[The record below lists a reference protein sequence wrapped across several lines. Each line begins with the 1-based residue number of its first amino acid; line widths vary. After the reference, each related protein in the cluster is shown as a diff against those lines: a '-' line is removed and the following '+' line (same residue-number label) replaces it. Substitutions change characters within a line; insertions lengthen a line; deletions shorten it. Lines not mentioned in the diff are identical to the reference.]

1 LSYTNQAIA
10 STTCAYAV
18 IACTTNNGVIT
29 ITCANVIISCRASNL
44 KPLDV
49 REINCIVT
57 RAIVGLIITVKS
69 PCAIAG
75 CRTRYAGT

>member
-1 LSYTNQAIA
+1 MSYTNQAIA

-44 KPLDV
+44 KSLNV
-49 REINCIVT
+49 REINLAWQNLLERSRDPVI
-57 RAIVGLIITVKS
+57 LS
-69 PCAIAG
+69 L
-75 CRTRYAGT
+75 